1 MNDMSV
7 ALENVRSLYNIG
19 AIFRTSAFF
28 GIKDVYLIGYS
39 AKRINQKGQVVLHQE
54 VKKTSL
60 GAENNLNL
68 HFLENSAQFLA
79 EMRVAKKNL
88 VCAEQSLK
96 AVDLASWQPKEYSV
110 VVFGNEVDGVSPELM
125 DAADEIVQIPSAG
138 SHNSLNITTAC
149 GIVLAK
155 AYCL

>member
-1 MNDMSV
+1 MNEISV

-28 GIKDVYLIGYS
+28 GVKNLYLIGYTG
-39 AKRINQKGQVVLHQE
+39 KRTNQKGQVVLHQE

-60 GAENNLNL
+60 GSENHLNL
-68 HFLENSAQFLA
+68 HFVKDYAQFLVEVQNRA
-79 EMRVAKKNL
+79 LHL
-88 VCAEQSLK
+88 VCVEQSSS
-96 AVDLASWQPKEYSV
+96 AVSIGTWQPKEQSI
-110 VVFGNEVDGVSPELM
+110 VVFGNEVLGVSPELLGE
-125 DAADEIVQIPSAG
+125 AKEIVEIPG
-138 SHNSLNITTAC
+138 QGGHNSLNITTAC